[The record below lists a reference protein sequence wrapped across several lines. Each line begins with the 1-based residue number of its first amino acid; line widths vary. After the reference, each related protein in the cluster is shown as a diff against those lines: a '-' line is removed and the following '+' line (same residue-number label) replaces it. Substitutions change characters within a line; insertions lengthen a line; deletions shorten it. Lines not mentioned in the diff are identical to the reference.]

1 MFTELLIPFH
11 YDYMLRAIWVS
22 ALIGGTCG
30 FLSSFVTLKGWSL
43 MGDALSHAVV
53 PGVAI
58 GYIFGIPLAYELAR
72 QCHEYAV
79 SYELLSENHLKLMT
93 NFILGLP
100 LTLGAFLAG
109 LLAAGTM
116 AFIKA
121 KSRIRE
127 DATIGIVFTAYFAL
141 GLVLISLNPASV
153 DLKVVLLGN
162 ILGIAD
168 PDIWQ
173 VVIICAFTL
182 LVLALKWKDLMLFC
196 FDPNQAR
203 TLGLPVTRL
212 HLTLLS
218 LLAATSV
225 AALQAVGACLVVA
238 MLVTPGATAYLLTDR
253 FGKMLWLSTGM
264 GVATSLVGAYASYY
278 FNGATGG
285 CIVTLQ
291 TLVFLAAFVFAPKH
305 GILASKRRSRLSA
318 STS

>member
-1 MFTELLIPFH
+1 MIEILLTPFH

-58 GYIFGIPLAYELAR
+58 AY
-72 QCHEYAV
+72 
-79 SYELLSENHLKLMT
+79 
-93 NFILGLP
+93 ILGLP
-100 LTLGAFLAG
+100 FALGAFVAG
-109 LLAAGTM
+109 LLAAATM

-121 KSRIRE
+121 RSRIRE

-141 GLVLISLNPASV
+141 GLLLISLFPARV
-153 DLKVVLLGN
+153 DLKVILLGN
-162 ILGIAD
+162 ILGISD
-168 PDIWQ
+168 PDIEQ
-173 VVIICAFTL
+173 VIAISAVTL
-182 LVLALKWKDLMLFC
+182 LVLGLKWKDLMLFC
-196 FDPNQAR
+196 FDASQAR
-203 TLGLPVTRL
+203 TLGLRPALL
-212 HLTLLS
+212 HITLLA
-218 LLAATSV
+218 LLAATAV

-253 FGKMLWLSTGM
+253 FGKMLWLSSGM

-291 TLVFLAAFVFAPKH
+291 TLVFLAAFIFAPKH
-305 GILASKRRSRLSA
+305 GLLASKRRARSA
-318 STS
+318 ETAPSP

>member
-1 MFTELLIPFH
+1 MTELFQSLLMPFQ

-22 ALIGGTCG
+22 ALVGGSCG
-30 FLSSFVTLKGWSL
+30 FLSGFVTLKGWSL

-53 PGVAI
+53 PGVAV
-58 GYIFGIPLAYELAR
+58 AY
-72 QCHEYAV
+72 
-79 SYELLSENHLKLMT
+79 
-93 NFILGLP
+93 ILGLP
-100 LTLGAFLAG
+100 FALGAFVAG

-141 GLVLISLNPASV
+141 GLLLISLFPARV
-153 DLKVVLLGN
+153 DLKVILLGN
-162 ILGIAD
+162 ILGISD

-173 VVIICAFTL
+173 VIVISAVTL
-182 LVLALKWKDLMLFC
+182 VVLGLKWKDLMLFC

-203 TLGLPVTRL
+203 TLGLRPGLL
-212 HLTLLS
+212 HVTLLA

-238 MLVTPGATAYLLTDR
+238 MLITPGATAYLLTDR
-253 FGKMLWLSTGM
+253 FGKMLWLSSAM
-264 GVATSLVGAYASYY
+264 GVGTSLVGAYASY
-278 FNGATGG
+278 FLNGATGG

-291 TLVFLAAFVFAPKH
+291 TLVFLVAFVFAPKH
-305 GILASKRRSRLSA
+305 GILASKRRVRISQSA
-318 STS
+318 LQP

>member
-1 MFTELLIPFH
+1 MIEILLTPFH

-58 GYIFGIPLAYELAR
+58 AY
-72 QCHEYAV
+72 
-79 SYELLSENHLKLMT
+79 
-93 NFILGLP
+93 ILGLP
-100 LTLGAFLAG
+100 FALGAFVAG
-109 LLAAGTM
+109 LLAAATM

-121 KSRIRE
+121 RSRIRE

-141 GLVLISLNPASV
+141 GLLLISLFPARV
-153 DLKVVLLGN
+153 DLKVILLGN
-162 ILGIAD
+162 ILGISD
-168 PDIWQ
+168 PDIEQ
-173 VVIICAFTL
+173 VIAISAVTL
-182 LVLALKWKDLMLFC
+182 LVLGLKWKDLMLFC
-196 FDPNQAR
+196 FDSSQAR
-203 TLGLPVTRL
+203 TLGLRPALL
-212 HLTLLS
+212 HVILLS
-218 LLAATSV
+218 LLAATAV

-253 FGKMLWLSTGM
+253 FGKMLWLSSGM

-305 GILASKRRSRLSA
+305 GILASKRRARLVETAPS
-318 STS
+318 S